1 MTNMFVMGLEGDDI
15 TPGLVGAKLLL
26 FLGFLGTELQTMGA
40 NSGRDLSSGRH
51 SSNSFAI
58 A

>member
-26 FLGFLGTELQTMGA
+26 CRSRTTIISRLPRNGTTNYG
-40 NSGRDLSSGRH
+40 S
-51 SSNSFAI
+51 
-58 A
+58 